1 MLLYARWKFTVLL
14 TALLV
19 VVTARMALPANSIN
33 EIVLDCFGV
42 LLIVAAVLSIFAE
55 RRFRLAA
62 LLLGVPVIGLMIAG
76 HAFPGE
82 FSVNTRVVSRLLGG
96 AFLGFTVVMTVR
108 AVLTARDV
116 TWDTIMG
123 AFAGYVL
130 IGVVWTQFFCAIDLA
145 SPGAF
150 SLATSS
156 SDRPISDMDR
166 QAVLEYFSF
175 ATLSTVGYGD
185 VAPVSQPARGLA
197 CFEAICGQFYL
208 AVLIAGL
215 VGIRAAAPNRRGD
228 SLQSDPGPKS
238 PSANST

>member
-1 MLLYARWKFTVLL
+1 MSRYAHLKFTVLL
-14 TALLV
+14 VALLAV
-19 VVTARMALPANSIN
+19 VIGRMALPINSAN
-33 EIVLDCFGV
+33 EIVLDLFSV
-42 LLIVAAVLSIFAE
+42 LLVIAAILSIMAEKHFRVVAFA
-55 RRFRLAA
+55 
-62 LLLGVPVIGLMIAG
+62 LGGPVIGLLIAG
-76 HAFPGE
+76 QALPGD
-82 FSVNTRVVSRLLGG
+82 FSVSTRILTRLMAGV
-96 AFLGFTVVMTVR
+96 FLSFTIVMVVR
-108 AVLTARDV
+108 AVLTVRHV

-130 IGVVWTQFFCAIDLA
+130 IGVVWTQFYCAIDLA

-150 SLATSS
+150 SGTPSS
-156 SDRPISDMDR
+156 SDGSNSLLER

-185 VAPVSQPARGLA
+185 VAPVSQTARGLA

-215 VGIRAAAPNRRGD
+215 VGIRATAPNRLGD
-228 SLQSDPGPKS
+228 SRQSDPGQQS